1 MIVSRVVVIGLFL
14 VAGVG
19 FVVVE
24 ALSRRPDST
33 VPSFGDLT
41 AAVLSF
47 EVGRVP
53 VGRIAV
59 YGFWWWVGW
68 HFFAR

>member
-1 MIVSRVVVIGLFL
+1 MSVSRMVIVGLF
-14 VAGVG
+14 VAAGMG

-24 ALSRRPDST
+24 ALSRRQDST
-33 VPSFGDLT
+33 VPGFGDLT
-41 AAVLSF
+41 ATVLRF
-47 EVGRVP
+47 RLGRVP
-53 VGRIAV
+53 VGRIGV